1 MAESWIQ
8 LVGRV
13 YKENKAKN
21 PNYKYKNAMVD
32 AKKVY
37 KSSGSTPSA
46 APAPAP
52 AALESVSVASGKKS
66 RRKRSIKTTKK
77 RRSRKHRK
85 SMKN

>member
-46 APAPAP
+46 APAPA
-52 AALESVSVASGKKS
+52 ALESVSVASGKKS